1 MDFAGLVKKTVLG
14 IEIDAYVTLVS
25 LELVEFV
32 EHVILEQD
40 IMVRIVYVTWASL
53 EIEIY
58 VLRAIQVVVNAVA
71 HKQINA
77 YHVLMLH

>member
-1 MDFAGLVKKTVLG
+1 MEFAGLVKKTVLG

-25 LELVEFV
+25 LELVEFA

-40 IMVRIVYVTWASL
+40 IMVRIVYVIWASL

-58 VLRAIQVVVNAVA
+58 VLHAIQVVVNAVA
-71 HKQINA
+71 HKQINV
-77 YHVLMLH
+77 YYVLMLH